1 MMGDVDLFTVMSAM
15 EAAEMI
21 MMAWA
26 MMFHG
31 RRWACATSRIAAS
44 QQHRA

>member
-21 MMAWA
+21 MMA